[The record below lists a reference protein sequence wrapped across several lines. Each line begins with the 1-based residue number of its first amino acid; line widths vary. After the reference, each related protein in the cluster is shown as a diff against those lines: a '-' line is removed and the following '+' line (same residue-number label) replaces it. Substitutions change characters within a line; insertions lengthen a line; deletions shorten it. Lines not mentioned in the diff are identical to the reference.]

1 MKSLAASRVSL
12 SSVLPSVRAARPS
25 VNALARV
32 ACRRRS
38 INRRWLVSVMPS
50 RTPLDADP
58 LAPGRRCRPVA
69 RCQPP
74 TEAEGRRFDPGPGH
88 PHSCVSTDLS
98 VILMSL
104 GPHGDRQFSTA
115 SPPRRDVTVRSR
127 AGGRVRSRLTSAWKL
142 SGQPFLLV
150 RSSARHRRRTQL
162 RSLGPYRW
170 SRNPSTVERWAC
182 GEWRSWYRMEA
193 FGSGSTCRWRRSAV
207 SEHQPSGRR
216 SPGSCVTRS
225 YAARTA
231 APPAQQVFGRGG
243 GASTGKL
250 DIVDGAQ

>member
-1 MKSLAASRVSL
+1 
-12 SSVLPSVRAARPS
+12 
-25 VNALARV
+25 
-32 ACRRRS
+32 
-38 INRRWLVSVMPS
+38 MPS

-69 RCQPP
+69 RCRPP
-74 TEAEGRRFDPGPGH
+74 SEAEGRRFDPGPGH

-231 APPAQQVFGRGG
+231 APPAQLVFGRGG

-250 DIVDGAQ
+250 DIVDGAQLIGGQIVAELSD